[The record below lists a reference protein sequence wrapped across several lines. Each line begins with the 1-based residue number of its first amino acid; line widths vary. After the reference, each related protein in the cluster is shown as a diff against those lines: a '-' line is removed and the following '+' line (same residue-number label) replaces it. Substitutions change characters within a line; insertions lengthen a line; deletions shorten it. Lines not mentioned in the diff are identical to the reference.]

1 MSESASGC
9 GPTRGGRQR
18 PSYAARIERIF
29 DHAPDTRSLF
39 LKMVSGTP
47 PAFIPGMFISIS
59 IPLPGETRV
68 RPYTIT
74 SSPEDGEPFEICF
87 NRVPGGAG
95 VAYLFE
101 RGVGDVLNFTGP
113 FGSFTLDR
121 PPNAATV
128 FIAERTAI
136 APTRPM
142 IRRMLA
148 RNPIHPVHLLHAADR
163 T

>member
-1 MSESASGC
+1 MSESTSGSA
-9 GPTRGGRQR
+9 PAGGARQR

-87 NRVPGGAG
+87 NRVPGGPRFS
-95 VAYLFE
+95 YK
-101 RGVGDVLNFTGP
+101 
-113 FGSFTLDR
+113 LDR
-121 PPNAATV
+121 V
-128 FIAERTAI
+128 F
-136 APTRPM
+136 
-142 IRRMLA
+142 
-148 RNPIHPVHLLHAADR
+148 
-163 T
+163 